1 MGKKADIDWGKLGF
15 DYMKTDLRY
24 ISVWKDGKWT
34 LVFKRPLVTTHPKAA
49 EQDVQ
54 FSDLKKSYFFA
65 VSAFDNSQI
74 NHVYHDG
81 AIELKFK

>member
-1 MGKKADIDWGKLGF
+1 MTAAQNNNVELGNVSGG
-15 DYMKTDLRY
+15 LN
-24 ISVWKDGKWT
+24 ISRGDT
-34 LVFKRPLVTTHPKAA
+34 SQ